1 LTWSA
6 ASVVVM
12 AAAVAAA
19 AAAAAVA
26 QRTAS
31 APLDATHGAK
41 KVMRPRD
48 ISTTTVEGLGFG
60 V

>member
-1 LTWSA
+1 
-6 ASVVVM
+6 VVVM

-41 KVMRPRD
+41 KVMLQRD